1 MGLIHIPRLAR
12 SRRGRPGGRRIGF
25 VVLAVAVLTALPLTG
40 VVHSAASAATGT
52 PYGGT
57 PAAVPG
63 TVQAANYDTGG
74 QGVAYNVTSVNGT
87 ANSYR
92 SDGVDLEATAD
103 TVDTGVA
110 GGAYDIGWTA
120 TGQWFHYTVNVATA
134 GTYTVA
140 LRLSSPY
147 GITDALHIA
156 NSSGTNLSGAVA
168 IPNTGGYQ
176 DWATV
181 DASVTLPAGEQTLTV
196 EQDDNG
202 WNFHYMAF
210 TLTSGGGSSGDQP
223 FGGTPAAVPG
233 TVQAANY
240 DTGGQGVAYN
250 ITAVNGT
257 ANSYRSD
264 GVDLEA
270 TADTVDTGVAGGAYD
285 LGWTAAGQ
293 WFHYTVD
300 VASAGT
306 YALSLRLAAPT
317 AVTDGLHIANSAGTN
332 LTGSI
337 TVPATGGYQDWTTVT
352 ASVTLPAGVQTLTV
366 DQDNAGWNIH
376 FLTFAAAGGSGEGPY
391 GGTPAAVPGTV
402 YAANYDTGGQGV
414 AYNITAVNG
423 SANSYRSDGVDL
435 EVCSDTGCGYDI
447 GWTAA
452 GQWFH
457 YTVDV
462 ATAATYTVSLRVA
475 SPGAITDALHIASSS
490 GTNLSGDVNIPAS
503 GGYQDWETV
512 TTSVT
517 LPAGVQ
523 TLTVDQD
530 NAGWNYWE
538 MVFSTSSSGGGGS
551 YGGFPSGFWGN
562 TSSIPS
568 AGSGAIEFDFINATN
583 GAYPDSEVYWDVNG
597 VEESIAQSPYYTMTS
612 CNSCRI
618 YFYLGSPGSAYQD
631 FIELNSSGTTINADT
646 SRVDAWGLPLAIHLH
661 NSDGSDVVVG
671 EDDQIFSESRSAVF
685 TQFENSVPAA
695 FQQLATVDAPYS
707 IPAPGDVAAFQPGG
721 ADASYMVSYAASVG
735 ATETT
740 QEVFG
745 CSGGGTPNLSGD
757 PTLCAAL
764 NRCVAQFSTTV
775 QNTPSDY
782 YENAPCNY
790 YSEFWHSVAVN
801 GLQYGFAYDDDNGQ
815 SSDFNSTDAQYVQ
828 VAIGF

>member
-1 MGLIHIPRLAR
+1 VA
-12 SRRGRPGGRRIGF
+12 
-25 VVLAVAVLTALPLTG
+25 LAVAGVTTLALLGGTHLTAY
-40 VVHSAASAATGT
+40 AATDA

-74 QGVAYNVTSVNGT
+74 QGVAYNVTSVNGS

-103 TVDTGVA
+103 TLDTSVA
-110 GGAYDIGWTA
+110 GGAYDVGWTA
-120 TGQWFHYTVNVATA
+120 GGQWFKYTVDVATA
-134 GTYTVA
+134 GTYGVSFRVA
-140 LRLSSPY
+140 SPY
-147 GITDALHIA
+147 GITDAFH
-156 NSSGTNLSGAVA
+156 
-168 IPNTGGYQ
+168 
-176 DWATV
+176 V
-181 DASVTLPAGEQTLTV
+181 D
-196 EQDDNG
+196 
-202 WNFHYMAF
+202 
-210 TLTSGGGSSGDQP
+210 
-223 FGGTPAAVPG
+223 
-233 TVQAANY
+233 
-240 DTGGQGVAYN
+240 
-250 ITAVNGT
+250 
-257 ANSYRSD
+257 
-264 GVDLEA
+264 
-270 TADTVDTGVAGGAYD
+270 
-285 LGWTAAGQ
+285 
-293 WFHYTVD
+293 
-300 VASAGT
+300 
-306 YALSLRLAAPT
+306 
-317 AVTDGLHIANSAGTN
+317 NSAGTS
-332 LTGSI
+332 LSGSVA
-337 TVPATGGYQDWTTVT
+337 VPNTGGYQDWTTVT
-352 ASVTLPAGVQTLTV
+352 ASITLPAGVQTLTV
-366 DQDNAGWNIH
+366 DQDNNGWNLHYIQ
-376 FLTFAAAGGSGEGPY
+376 FTAASGSGSAEGPY

-402 YAANYDTGGQGV
+402 YAAKYDTGGQGV
-414 AYNITAVNG
+414 AYNVTSVNG

-435 EVCSDTGCGYDI
+435 EACSDSGCGDDI
-447 GWTAA
+447 GWTAS
-452 GQWFH
+452 GQWFN
-457 YTVDV
+457 YTVNV
-462 ATAATYTVSLRVA
+462 ATAGTYTVALRVA
-475 SPGAITDALHIASSS
+475 APAAVTDALHIASGS
-490 GTNLSGDVNIPAS
+490 GANLSGDISIPAT
-503 GGYQDWETV
+503 GGYQDWTTV
-512 TTSVT
+512 DATVT

-523 TLTVDQD
+523 TLTFDQD

-538 MVFSTSSSGGGGS
+538 MTFSTSGGSGGGTS
-551 YGGFPSGFWGN
+551 YGGFPSGFWGT

-583 GAYPDSEVYWDVNG
+583 GAYPNSEVYWDVNG
-597 VEESIAQSPYYTMTS
+597 VEETIAQSPYYTMTS

-618 YFYLGSPGSAYQD
+618 YFYLGSPNSQYND

-695 FQQLATVDAPYS
+695 FQQLATVNAPYS

-721 ADASYMVSYAASVG
+721 ADANYMTAYAASVG

-745 CSGGGTPNLSGD
+745 CQGGGTPALNGD

-764 NRCVAQFSTTV
+764 NRGVAQDSTTV

-782 YENAPCNY
+782 YQTTPYNA
-790 YSEFWHSVAVN
+790 YSAFWHSVAVN

>member
-1 MGLIHIPRLAR
+1 MGSIHIPWLAG
-12 SRRGRPGGRRIGF
+12 SRRGRPRRRRSGLVI
-25 VVLAVAVLTALPLTG
+25 LAVAVLAALPLTG
-40 VVHSAASAATGT
+40 VVPSAANAATGT

-74 QGVAYNVTSVNGT
+74 QGVAYNVTSVNGS

-92 SDGVDLEATAD
+92 SDGVDLETTAD
-103 TVDTGVA
+103 TLDTSA
-110 GGAYDIGWTA
+110 
-120 TGQWFHYTVNVATA
+120 
-134 GTYTVA
+134 
-140 LRLSSPY
+140 
-147 GITDALHIA
+147 
-156 NSSGTNLSGAVA
+156 
-168 IPNTGGYQ
+168 
-176 DWATV
+176 
-181 DASVTLPAGEQTLTV
+181 
-196 EQDDNG
+196 
-202 WNFHYMAF
+202 
-210 TLTSGGGSSGDQP
+210 
-223 FGGTPAAVPG
+223 
-233 TVQAANY
+233 
-240 DTGGQGVAYN
+240 
-250 ITAVNGT
+250 
-257 ANSYRSD
+257 
-264 GVDLEA
+264 
-270 TADTVDTGVAGGAYD
+270 AGGAYD
-285 LGWTAAGQ
+285 LGWTASGQ

-306 YALSLRLAAPT
+306 YAVSLRLAAPA

-337 TVPATGGYQDWTTVT
+337 TVPTTGGYQDWTTVT
-352 ASVTLPAGVQTLTV
+352 ASITLPAGVQTLTV

-376 FLTFAAAGGSGEGPY
+376 YLTFAAAGGSGEGPY

-402 YAANYDTGGQGV
+402 KAANYDTGGSGV
-414 AYNITAVNG
+414 AYHVASVNG
-423 SANSYRSDGVDL
+423 TANSYRSDGVDL
-435 EVCSDTGCGYDI
+435 EVCSDSGCGYDV

-452 GQWFH
+452 GQWFN
-457 YTVDV
+457 YTVNV

-475 SPGAITDALHIASSS
+475 APAAVTNALHISSSS

-538 MVFSTSSSGGGGS
+538 MVFSTSSSGGGS

-568 AGSGAIEFDFINATN
+568 AGSGAIEFDFVNATN
-583 GAYPDSEVYWDVNG
+583 GAYPNSEVYWDVNG
-597 VEESIAQSPYYTMTS
+597 VEESIAQSPYYTMTA

-618 YFYLGSPGSAYQD
+618 YFYLGSPSSSYYD

-646 SRVDAWGLPLAIHLH
+646 SRVDAFRLPLAIHLH
-661 NSDGSDVVVG
+661 NSNGTDTVVG
-671 EDDQIFSESRSAVF
+671 EDDQVFSESRTALF
-685 TQFENSVPAA
+685 TQFENSVPAV
-695 FQQLATVDAPYS
+695 FQQLATVNAPYS
-707 IPAPGDVAAFQPGG
+707 IPAPSDVAAFQPGG
-721 ADASYMVSYAASVG
+721 ADANYMVSYAASVG

-745 CSGGGTPNLSGD
+745 CSGGGSPNLSGD

-782 YENAPCNY
+782 YQNAPCNY
-790 YSEFWHSVAVN
+790 YSRFWHSVAVN